1 MDILKDLY
9 EGRISEA
16 QAYDIF
22 DGIVDAFQA
31 GEFETSDD
39 GTLVGRPFESLFGM
53 DNFEFTAK
61 CHGVPL
67 SIVARWRYQGW
78 PDKCCV
84 TNQQINYRND
94 HWLAKEIANGEY
106 GLMKL

>member
-1 MDILKDLY
+1 MIKNKKRTMLLNSGTKTLYVSDL
-9 EGRISEA
+9 
-16 QAYDIF
+16 
-22 DGIVDAFQA
+22 
-31 GEFETSDD
+31 D
-39 GTLVGRPFESLFGM
+39 GTLLGSPFESLFGM

-67 SIVARWRYQGW
+67 SIVAQWRYQGW

-84 TNQQINYRND
+84 TNQRIDYRND